1 MDIKRS
7 YSRIFSLC
15 IGNLLEHYDTALFGF
30 LSCVLAPFIFPGK
43 EPLSAL
49 IFTYAIIPLAML
61 ARPVGSLLFGF
72 IGDYYGRAAALSL
85 SLIGMGFVSL
95 LMAIGPF
102 FLALGLSAP
111 LFWCL
116 TRALQNF
123 LGAAETCGGAIFLL
137 ESSNNKEHDI
147 LSSLYSAST
156 IGGILLASVATAL
169 LSVLN
174 QIENGWGYLY
184 LFGSATALFGY
195 WIRRQIKTEQ
205 IIEFDV
211 QPSLKKW
218 GIGIF
223 WLYRRQLLSI
233 AVCSGFSYA
242 NYSIALI
249 VLSGFIPLVSDQSQQ
264 LMIPINT
271 ALLVIDLLLLPLFGY
286 LASKIS
292 RYRLMLI
299 ASLSACITCA
309 PLFFLLQGASFGIIL
324 LIRIFFVV
332 IGAAFAAPMHALMQT
347 WIPKAHRYS
356 MISFGYAIGSQ
367 LLGGPSAA
375 LTLWL
380 FKTTGSYFGM
390 ALYWMILATATSIVL
405 LRASIKLKNAPF
417 IGLQAKLLKLDDS
430 V

>member
-7 YSRIFSLC
+7 YSRILSLC

-30 LSCVLAPFIFPGK
+30 LSCVLAPVIFPEK

-49 IFTYAIIPLAML
+49 ILTYAIIPVAML
-61 ARPVGSLLFGF
+61 ARPIGALLFGF

-85 SLIGMGFVSL
+85 SLIGMGLVSL
-95 LMAIGPF
+95 LMAIGPSF
-102 FLALGLSAP
+102 IGFGLTAP

-116 TRALQNF
+116 TRALQNV
-123 LGAAETCGGAIFLL
+123 LAAGETCGGAIFLL
-137 ESSNNKEHDI
+137 ESSREKEHDI

-156 IGGILLASVATAL
+156 LGGILLASIATTAL
-169 LSVLN
+169 SMLN
-174 QIENGWGYLY
+174 QMQTRWSYLY
-184 LFGSATALFGY
+184 LFGSITAVFGY
-195 WIRRQIKTEQ
+195 LMRRRIKTEQ
-205 IIEFDV
+205 IPDSDV
-211 QPSLKKW
+211 SPCDKKKL
-218 GIGIF
+218 GIGVL
-223 WLYRRQLLSI
+223 WLYRRPLLSI
-233 AVCSGFSYA
+233 AICSGFSYA

-264 LMIPINT
+264 LMIPVNT

-292 RYRLMLI
+292 RHRLMLV
-299 ASLSACITCA
+299 ASLSGCITCA
-309 PLFFLLQGASFGIIL
+309 PLFFLLEGASFGMIL
-324 LIRIFFVV
+324 LIRIFFVL
-332 IGAAFAAPMHALMQT
+332 IGAAFAAPMHALLQT

-356 MISFGYAIGSQ
+356 VISFGYAIGSQ

-390 ALYWMILATATSIVL
+390 ALYWMILAAATSIVL
-405 LRASIKLKNAPF
+405 ARASIK
-417 IGLQAKLLKLDDS
+417 DS
-430 V
+430 QGAHQKVLSC

>member
-1 MDIKRS
+1 VDIKRS
-7 YSRIFSLC
+7 YSRILSLC

-30 LSCVLAPFIFPGK
+30 LSCVLAPVIFPEK

-49 IFTYAIIPLAML
+49 ILTYAIIPVAML

-72 IGDYYGRAAALSL
+72 IGDYYGRATALSL
-85 SLIGMGFVSL
+85 SLIGMGLVSL
-95 LMAIGPF
+95 LMAIGPSF
-102 FLALGLSAP
+102 IAFGLSAP

-123 LGAAETCGGAIFLL
+123 LAAGETCGGAIFLL
-137 ESSNNKEHDI
+137 ESSQNKEHDI

-156 IGGILLASVATAL
+156 IGGILLASIATTL
-169 LSVLN
+169 LSTLN
-174 QIENGWGYLY
+174 QIETGWGYLY
-184 LFGSATALFGY
+184 LFGSITALFGY
-195 WIRRQIKTEQ
+195 LIRRRIKTDQ
-205 IIEFDV
+205 IPDSDV
-211 QPSLKKW
+211 SPSDKKKLS
-218 GIGIF
+218 IGVL

-264 LMIPINT
+264 LMIPVNT

-292 RYRLMLI
+292 RYRLMLV

-332 IGAAFAAPMHALMQT
+332 IGAAFAAPMHALLQT

-356 MISFGYAIGSQ
+356 VISFGYAIGSQ
-367 LLGGPSAA
+367 LLGGPSAT

-390 ALYWMILATATSIVL
+390 ALYWIILATATSVVL
-405 LRASIKLKNAPF
+405 ARASIK
-417 IGLQAKLLKLDDS
+417 DS
-430 V
+430 QGVHQKVLSF

>member
-7 YSRIFSLC
+7 YSRILSLC

-30 LSCVLAPFIFPGK
+30 LSCVLAPVIFPEK

-49 IFTYAIIPLAML
+49 ILTYAIIPVAML

-72 IGDYYGRAAALSL
+72 IGDYYGRATALSL
-85 SLIGMGFVSL
+85 SLIGMGLVSL
-95 LMAIGPF
+95 LMAIGPSF
-102 FLALGLSAP
+102 IAFGLSAP

-123 LGAAETCGGAIFLL
+123 LAAGETCGGAIFLL
-137 ESSNNKEHDI
+137 ESSQNKEHDI

-156 IGGILLASVATAL
+156 IGGILLASIATTL
-169 LSVLN
+169 LSTLN
-174 QIENGWGYLY
+174 QIETGWGYLY
-184 LFGSATALFGY
+184 LFGSITALFGY
-195 WIRRQIKTEQ
+195 LIRRRIKTDQ
-205 IIEFDV
+205 IPDSDV
-211 QPSLKKW
+211 SPSDKKKLS
-218 GIGIF
+218 IGVL

-264 LMIPINT
+264 LMIPVNT

-292 RYRLMLI
+292 RYRLMLV

-332 IGAAFAAPMHALMQT
+332 IGAAFAAPMHALLQT

-356 MISFGYAIGSQ
+356 VISFGYAIGSQ
-367 LLGGPSAA
+367 LLGGPSAT

-390 ALYWMILATATSIVL
+390 ALYWIILATATSVVL
-405 LRASIKLKNAPF
+405 ARASIK
-417 IGLQAKLLKLDDS
+417 DS
-430 V
+430 QGVHQKVLSF